1 MTKLRF
7 KNVTKHY
14 GEGATGLRQFSLNV
28 DTGELVVLVGPSG
41 CGKSTALRLL
51 AGLETV
57 SSGEILIDDVVVNHM
72 TPQQRNI
79 AMVFQNY
86 ALYPHMNV
94 RDNLAFP
101 LRMAHLSRAQIAD
114 RVNEI
119 AQILNLTELLHRR
132 PKQLSGGQRQRVA
145 MGRAL
150 VRDPRVFLLDEPLS
164 NLDARLRAQIR
175 ADIARIQQ
183 RLQKTTVY
191 VTHDQVEA
199 MTLGDRVAVMDHGEL
214 QQVGTPTQLYAQP
227 GNIFVAR
234 FIGSPGM
241 NIAPSTATLHNDA
254 MAVRIGDLSIRL
266 PMSEQRRLQIAR
278 HDKVGYI
285 GVRPEAFSLTKADQ
299 RIAIKIGIQSV
310 EYLGHESLIYFH
322 VSEADTGTDDELW
335 IARISGC
342 VHHASGQNME
352 LYVDPDAIYL
362 FDRKGGTVETA

>member
-7 KNVTKHY
+7 NNVTKHF
-14 GEGATGLRQFSLNV
+14 GAGVTALSQFSLSV
-28 DTGELVVLVGPSG
+28 DAGELVVLVGPSG

-57 SSGEILIDDVVVNHM
+57 SAGEIVIDDVVVNHM

-86 ALYPHMNV
+86 ALYPHLNV

-101 LRMAHLSRAQIAD
+101 LRMAHLSKPRIAGKVD
-114 RVNEI
+114 EI
-119 AQILNLTELLHRR
+119 ARILNLTELLQRR

-175 ADIARIQQ
+175 ADIAQIQQ
-183 RLQKTTVY
+183 RLHKTTVY

-199 MTLGDRVAVMDHGEL
+199 MTLGDRVAAMNNGEL
-214 QQVGTPTQLYAQP
+214 QQVGTPAQLYAQP
-227 GNIFVAR
+227 SNIFVAR

-241 NIAPSTATLHNDA
+241 NIAPSTAIIRNDA
-254 MAVRIGDLSIRL
+254 MAVRIGDLSITL
-266 PMSEQRRLQIAR
+266 PMSEKRRQQISR
-278 HDKVGYI
+278 HDNVGYI
-285 GVRPEAFSLTKADQ
+285 GIRPEAFSFSKADQ
-299 RIAIKIGIQSV
+299 RIAIKIGILSV
-310 EYLGHESLIYFH
+310 EYLGHESLVYFR
-322 VSEADTGTDDELW
+322 VSAADSGTDEKLW
-335 IARISGC
+335 IARISGQIQQAC
-342 VHHASGQNME
+342 GQNME
-352 LYVDPDAIYL
+352 LYVDPDAVYL
-362 FDRKGGTVETA
+362 FDSKGRTVETV

>member
-7 KNVTKHY
+7 NNVTKNFD
-14 GEGATGLRQFSLNV
+14 ESVTALSQFSLSV
-28 DTGELVVLVGPSG
+28 DAGELVVLVGPSG

-57 SSGEILIDDVVVNHM
+57 SAGEIVIDDVVVNHM

-101 LRMAHLSRAQIAD
+101 LRMAHLSKPQITNK
-114 RVNEI
+114 VNEI
-119 AQILNLTELLHRR
+119 AQILNLTELLQRR

-175 ADIARIQQ
+175 ADIAQIQQ
-183 RLQKTTVY
+183 RLHKTTVY

-214 QQVGTPTQLYAQP
+214 QQVGTPAQLYAQP

-241 NIAPSTATLHNDA
+241 NIAPSTAIMQNDA
-254 MAVRIGDLSIRL
+254 MAVRIGDLSIPL
-266 PMSEQRRLQIAR
+266 PVSEKRRQQIAR
-278 HDKVGYI
+278 HDKLGYI
-285 GVRPEAFSLTKADQ
+285 GVRPESFSLSKTDQ
-299 RIAIKIGIQSV
+299 RIAIKTGIQSV
-310 EYLGHESLIYFH
+310 EYLGHESLVYFYL
-322 VSEADTGTDDELW
+322 SEADSGTDDKLW
-335 IARISGC
+335 IARISGQL
-342 VHHASGQNME
+342 HHTPNQSME
-352 LYVDPDAIYL
+352 FYIDPEAIYM
-362 FDRKGGTVETA
+362 FDSQGRTVETG